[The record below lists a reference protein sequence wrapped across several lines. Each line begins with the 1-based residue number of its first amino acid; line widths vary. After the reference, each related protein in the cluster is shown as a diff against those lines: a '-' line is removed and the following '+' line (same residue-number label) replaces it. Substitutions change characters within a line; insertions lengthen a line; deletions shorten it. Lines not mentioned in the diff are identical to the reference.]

1 MSILNFLAAL
11 LIIYIVWTVTVK
23 KGMKNL
29 TCSRSFDRETAFAG
43 ETGELV
49 EVVRNDGPF
58 VIPWLRVE
66 SYISAGLRLG
76 KADNLLV
83 SGDTFYRSCFT
94 LMPYQ
99 QIRRRHQVAFL
110 HRGVYDLGNASLS
123 SGDLL
128 GLARFWKDQQLHT
141 PITVYPRILDDEEL
155 PYPVS
160 RFLGD
165 LIRKNQLHRDPFFV
179 RGVRDYQPGDLIRDI
194 HWPATARSGELQVR
208 VHDSTARTRLM
219 VVLNVQH
226 HDNQWDD
233 YIVQEDARPIEEG
246 ICLAASLCVH
256 ALRAGLSAG
265 FGANMPV
272 GQGKEST
279 LRLPGEGSAYAEE
292 LLSTFAGLNIRCAE
306 KFLPFLESL
315 QVHTD
320 MDILVISR
328 YDSDGIQAAIEKLRD
343 SGNQVTFYQLEGGGV

>member
-1 MSILNFLAAL
+1 MSVLNFLAAL
-11 LIIYIVWTVTVK
+11 MVIYVVWTVLLRR
-23 KGMKNL
+23 GMKRL
-29 TCSRSFDRETAFAG
+29 TCSRSFDRDTAFAG
-43 ETGELV
+43 ESGELV

-66 SYISAGLRLG
+66 SYISDGLRLG

-99 QIRRRHQVAFL
+99 QIRRRHKVKFL
-110 HRGVYDLGNASLS
+110 RRGVYDLGNAALS
-123 SGDLL
+123 CGDLM
-128 GLARFWKDQQLHT
+128 GLDRFWKDQQLHT
-141 PITVYPRILDDEEL
+141 PVTVYPNILDNEDL

-165 LIRKNQLHRDPFFV
+165 AIRKNQLHKDPFFV

-219 VVLNVQH
+219 VLLNVQH

-233 YIVQEDARPIEEG
+233 YITADDAAPIEEG

-272 GQGKEST
+272 MQEKKST
-279 LRLPGEGSAYAEE
+279 LRLPGEGAAYEEE
-292 LLSTFAGLNIRCAE
+292 LLRTFAGLNIRCAE

-315 QVHTD
+315 QGYTD

-328 YDSDGIQAAIEKLRD
+328 YDSEGIQTAMEKLRD
-343 SGNQVTFYQLEGGGV
+343 GGNQVTFYQLEGGSL